1 MYTQQLQ
8 DNTRWHQQQQEKKVI
23 VIKTGKE
30 KQQVQHSAKARGT
43 REDNNEKQ

>member
-1 MYTQQLQ
+1 MRIQQAFAYLKHSQCMYTQQLQ

-30 KQQVQHSAKARGT
+30 KQ
-43 REDNNEKQ
+43 